1 MKKIPPHIS
10 LEEMDEKQLQD
21 ALMIGWNEFKAG
33 KTVSAEEAFTKF
45 NKDHKISSGPPG
57 DLGTDSPYGESL
69 RIDSVYANARGLL
82 TNPAPFGYN
91 FLRTT
96 GNLITKNV

>member
-45 NKDHKISSGPPG
+45 NKDHKNKQWPSGRPG
-57 DLGTDSPYGESL
+57 NGLPLWGVPTD
-69 RIDSVYANARGLL
+69 
-82 TNPAPFGYN
+82 
-91 FLRTT
+91 
-96 GNLITKNV
+96 

>member
-33 KTVSAEEAFTKF
+33 KTVSAKEAFVKF
-45 NKDHKISSGPPG
+45 NKAHKNKQWPSGRPDDGDDEKLTLSPNRLQAQNLKGLIS
-57 DLGTDSPYGESL
+57 
-69 RIDSVYANARGLL
+69 
-82 TNPAPFGYN
+82 
-91 FLRTT
+91 
-96 GNLITKNV
+96 

>member
-33 KTVSAEEAFTKF
+33 KAVSAKEAFVKF
-45 NKDHKISSGPPG
+45 NKDHK
-57 DLGTDSPYGESL
+57 
-69 RIDSVYANARGLL
+69 N
-82 TNPAPFGYN
+82 
-91 FLRTT
+91 
-96 GNLITKNV
+96 KQ